1 MNKSILI
8 FSFILFVFCGKSQLN
23 YSFTNSGGSYT
34 GEKWVNITTGNNG
47 SGTVVWAQGN
57 GTLCNSSGLLTNQTI
72 DLDSYQGQTL
82 YLNCYDTYA
91 DGWDGTKYELDD
103 QNGTLVINNG
113 NVSPNNGADEGSC
126 KLESSESFTVNS
138 TSPTIATSGTFSAFS
153 SCTGLVSAEQSFTV
167 SGTILDANISISAPT
182 GYEISTTSGSGFGS
196 SLTLTESG
204 GTVSSTTIYTRLKSD
219 ASNGA
224 SGNVSLSSTNATSV
238 NLATGAGLSLIH
250 I

>member
-23 YSFTNSGGSYT
+23 YSFTSSGGSYT
-34 GEKWVNITTGNNG
+34 SEKWVNITTGNNG

-113 NVSPNNGADEGSC
+113 NVSPNNGADEG
-126 KLESSESFTVNS
+126 
-138 TSPTIATSGTFSAFS
+138 GGQAF
-153 SCTGLVSAEQSFTV
+153 
-167 SGTILDANISISAPT
+167 
-182 GYEISTTSGSGFGS
+182 
-196 SLTLTESG
+196 
-204 GTVSSTTIYTRLKSD
+204 
-219 ASNGA
+219 
-224 SGNVSLSSTNATSV
+224 
-238 NLATGAGLSLIH
+238 
-250 I
+250 